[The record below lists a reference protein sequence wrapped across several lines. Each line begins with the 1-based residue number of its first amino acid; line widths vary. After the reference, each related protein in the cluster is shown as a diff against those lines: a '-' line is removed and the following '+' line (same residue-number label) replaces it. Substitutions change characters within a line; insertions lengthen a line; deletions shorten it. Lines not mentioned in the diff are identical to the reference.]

1 MHIYD
6 VFARMRDANSHRAAC
21 VIAKINILS
30 PRIRESRLTSTAT
43 PPLRRPEIALP
54 FLSSCS
60 SSRINLST
68 DDRFA
73 AILLL
78 SEDLTSFERTAAV
91 IAVRKIY

>member
-6 VFARMRDANSHRAAC
+6 VFARVRDANSC
-21 VIAKINILS
+21 VIAKINI
-30 PRIRESRLTSTAT
+30 IAADSRVAHHLHRDASA
-43 PPLRRPEIALP
+43 PAEIALL

-60 SSRINLST
+60 SSLINLST
-68 DDRFA
+68 NDRFA